1 MFEKYFG
8 EIMAGVFIAVLGSAV
23 IAIVKASVKNSLNS
37 LILALEERFVLRKDC
52 DRQIE
57 RDAESLKIQR
67 ERDAEEREN
76 IRKDLENHETRLNL
90 AKIGRTR

>member
-1 MFEKYFG
+1 MLEKYFG
-8 EIMAGVFIAVLGSAV
+8 DILAGVFIMVLGSAV
-23 IAIVKASVKNSLNS
+23 VAIVKSSVKNSLNT
-37 LILALEERFVLRKDC
+37 LILSLEERFVLRKDC

-57 RDAESLKIQR
+57 HDSESLRIQR
-67 ERDAEEREN
+67 ECDAEEREN

>member
-1 MFEKYFG
+1 MLEKYFG
-8 EIMAGVFIAVLGSAV
+8 DILAGVFIMILGSAV
-23 IAIVKASVKNSLNS
+23 VAIVKASVKNSLNT
-37 LILALEERFVLRKDC
+37 LILSLEERFVLRKDC
-52 DRQIE
+52 DRQLE
-57 RDAESLKIQR
+57 RDAESLRIQR